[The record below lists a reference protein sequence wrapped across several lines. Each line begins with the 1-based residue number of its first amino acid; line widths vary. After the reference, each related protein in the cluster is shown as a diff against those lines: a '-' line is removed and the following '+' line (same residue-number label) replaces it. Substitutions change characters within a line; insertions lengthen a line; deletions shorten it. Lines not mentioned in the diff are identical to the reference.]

1 MQNVGFLMT
10 RSNDFCS
17 KLRVCQEMP
26 LNDGAIEM
34 RNSVDP
40 YQKHPDQVVVVSG
53 FYIPPT
59 AKVILRCDL
68 VPVVQSIVSLTMS
81 LRRQLV
87 KFMWTTLPN
96 ALLFFVGKMSKDS
109 HIFSTKNNH
118 IFVIFTFKILM
129 IR

>member
-1 MQNVGFLMT
+1 MVFVQNLGF
-10 RSNDFCS
+10 CEE
-17 KLRVCQEMP
+17 VP

-34 RNSVDP
+34 RNSADS
-40 YQKHPDQVVVVSG
+40 YQEQSVQVVVVLG

-59 AKVILRCDL
+59 ATVIPRCDL
-68 VPVVQSIVSLTMS
+68 VPVDQSIVSLTMLS
-81 LRRQLV
+81 RRQLV
-87 KFMWTTLPN
+87 KFMWTTSSN
-96 ALLFFVGKMSKDS
+96 MLLFFVGKMSKDS